1 MRVRE
6 SFTHEKG
13 ISTPYACHKGW
24 QFLIEC
30 ANQEFNIIYFPF
42 YIYFP
47 FLCLFIFWG
56 RQGCFLCSYV
66 SSGAMRNSDLRSSL
80 SLKVCL
86 LNWFYLFWKT
96 DFNCEQKSSKVLDL
110 KTIFWF
116 FWKEERII
124 KALDL

>member
-1 MRVRE
+1 MFVSKGENERSRHQRLFEENARKNKKGLWILKMRVRE
-6 SFTHEKG
+6 SFTG
-13 ISTPYACHKGW
+13 ISTLRARHKGR
-24 QFLIEC
+24 QPLTKC
-30 ANQEFNIIYFPF
+30 ANHDFNIIYFPF

-86 LNWFYLFWKT
+86 LN
-96 DFNCEQKSSKVLDL
+96 
-110 KTIFWF
+110 
-116 FWKEERII
+116 
-124 KALDL
+124 